1 MKPVLTLIGG
11 IVSGIAI
18 AHFVFGP
25 IDWTG
30 ARDRTGEV
38 VTDVATATAV
48 RAALALQKDFELFGD
63 IDVAADDGLVTLS
76 GRVSTYEQRQLAEL
90 ISRGVHGVTQVNNE
104 LEISAPA
111 EAEGTTGRDAQ
122 DPGRRP

>member
-1 MKPVLTLIGG
+1 MIGG
-11 IVSGIAI
+11 IVIGIAI

-30 ARDRTGEV
+30 VRDRTGEV
-38 VTDVATATAV
+38 VTDVGTATAV
-48 RAALALQKDFELFGD
+48 RAALALQKDFELLGD
-63 IDVAADDGLVTLS
+63 IDVATDDGIVTLS
-76 GRVSTYEQRQLAEL
+76 GRVSTDEQRQLAEL

-104 LEISAPA
+104 LEISAA
-111 EAEGTTGRDAQ
+111 AQAEGTTGRDPQ

>member
-1 MKPVLTLIGG
+1 MKAVLTLIGG
-11 IVSGIAI
+11 IVIGIAI

-30 ARDRTGEV
+30 VRDRTGEV
-38 VTDVATATAV
+38 VTDVATVTAV

-63 IDVAADDGLVTLS
+63 IDVVTDDGVVTLS
-76 GRVSTYEQRQLAEL
+76 GRVSTDEQRQLAEL

-104 LEISAPA
+104 LEISASA
-111 EAEGTTGRDAQ
+111 DAEGTTGRDPQ